1 MFLPD
6 TNPRNSVA
14 PRTSGPRA
22 KNRTSHAMGLE
33 RGHIKLKTLPWAEAR
48 FTGGSDRPETMC
60 VLGGVDFVSVSKH
73 YKTNGVALYIHRDC
87 QEKEN
92 L

>member
-22 KNRTSHAMGLE
+22 KNRTSHAMDLE

-48 FTGGSDRPETMC
+48 FGS
-60 VLGGVDFVSVSKH
+60 V
-73 YKTNGVALYIHRDC
+73 HRWFRSPGDDVC
-87 QEKEN
+87 FRRCGLRVGFQT